1 VADEPARRRGSDV
14 FDFAK
19 WHAST
24 GGLNW
29 TLLTP
34 VVELDE
40 AVGRIA
46 DTADDVG
53 DTANPPA

>member
-1 VADEPARRRGSDV
+1 V

-46 DTADDVG
+46 DAADDVG